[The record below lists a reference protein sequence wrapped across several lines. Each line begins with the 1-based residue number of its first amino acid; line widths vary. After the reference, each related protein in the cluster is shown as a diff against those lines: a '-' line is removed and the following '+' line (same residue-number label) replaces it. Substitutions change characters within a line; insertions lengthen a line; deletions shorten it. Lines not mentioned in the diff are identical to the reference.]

1 MKAKG
6 KADYAALM
14 KKVERVVGAIERS
27 DDVAATVRTV
37 ADSIICQFRDDLGL
51 YGGRLYRR
59 AGSDYVLQSTFGGAR
74 EVPPGLRVPVSYA
87 PVELVL
93 SLRSLHMAADDPRLD
108 ADLEKRLGVEEFAAI
123 EVGDGDYILSFN
135 VEQDNDPEQIL
146 YSLGILRFS
155 INQKIRQERMEEV
168 FRQARR
174 IQASILP
181 RRIPKY
187 GDFDIFGRSD
197 PMESVGGD
205 HYDYIP
211 ITDKI
216 LGLAIADVSG
226 HGLPAALQVRDIY
239 TGLRMGGARNFKI
252 VRTVELL
259 NSIIH
264 KSTLTSRFVS
274 MVYGELELNG
284 LFIYVN
290 AGHPAPFHLAA
301 DGQVRALEEGG
312 TVLGPIPDATYGRG
326 FVWIKPGDLL
336 LLYTDGIIETR
347 GGGADGNSEYGT
359 ERLLETAR
367 ANRDASARE
376 IVEAIFGDVEAFAD
390 GRPAQDDRTLVV
402 VRRPA

>member
-1 MKAKG
+1 MKSKG
-6 KADYAALM
+6 KADYGALM
-14 KKVERVVGAIERS
+14 KKVEHVVRDIECS
-27 DDVAATVRTV
+27 DDVAGTGRPV
-37 ADSIICQFRDDLGL
+37 AHSIICQFRDDLGL

-59 AGSDYVLQSTFGGAR
+59 EEEAYVLQATFGGAR
-74 EVPPGLRVPVSYA
+74 QVPTGLQVPASYA

-93 SLRSLHMAADDPRLD
+93 RLRSLHMAADDPRLD
-108 ADLEKRLGVEEFAAI
+108 EDLEKSLGVEEFEAI

-135 VEQDNDPEQIL
+135 VEQDHDPEQIL

-226 HGLPAALQVRDIY
+226 HGLPAALQVRDVY
-239 TGLRMGGARNFKI
+239 MGMRMGGARDFKI

-274 MVYGELELNG
+274 MFYGELELNG

-301 DGQVRALEEGG
+301 DGQVRTLEEGG
-312 TVLGPIPDATYGRG
+312 AVLGPIPNATYERG
-326 FVWIKPGDLL
+326 FVRMRPGDLL

-347 GGGADGNSEYGT
+347 GGDADGTSEYGT